1 MGDFHPGSIRAAI
14 EAERSRLGEIERQ
27 HVESS
32 ERLRLLEAQLT
43 PPSALK
49 RAQPLPF
56 AAPDTPSAKV
66 ALFKSLFRGRDD
78 VFPKLWTNTRT
89 KRTGY
94 APACGNEWVKGTCE
108 KPRVRCG
115 ECAHQAFIAVDDQ
128 AVLDHLQ
135 GRAVIGVY
143 PMLRDETCWLLA
155 ADFDDE
161 AWQDDAGVFL
171 ETCRKFGVPAAL
183 ERSRSG
189 NGAHVWIFFN
199 APVPVILARQLGCLL
214 ITEAMTHRHEMG
226 MRSYDRLF
234 PSQDTMPKG
243 GFGNL
248 IALPLQR
255 APRQLGNTVFLDEAF
270 VPFTDQWA
278 YLTAIER
285 VTQAS
290 LVELVDQAARESR
303 ILGVRLSEDLEEPSP
318 PWEHTPPTA
327 SLVLKLSEPMPSEV
341 RVVESQQLFVEKTGL
356 PAALL
361 TAIARLAAFQN
372 PEFYKRQSLR
382 LSTALA
388 PRVISCAEN
397 LPDYLAL
404 PRGCLSDLLDLLTAN
419 GIAVDLEDK
428 RGIGDPLEVSFK
440 GQLSNVQQR
449 AADILLAHDT
459 GVFVAPPGSGK
470 TVVGAYLIAKR
481 ARTTLILTHRRPLVD
496 QWRAQLAVFLG
507 LKAEE
512 IGQIGSGRTRAN
524 RRLDVAMLQSLVKRN
539 DLGDVVAAYG
549 HVLVDECHHVP
560 AVSFERV
567 LKLVKAR
574 YLTGLTATPTRR
586 DGHHPILTMRLGPV
600 QFTVKAGVAGERVS
614 GRRRL
619 IVRDTAFAAAVDS
632 STGGAIQRLY
642 GELAKDSARTAMILD
657 DVIAAIA
664 EGRSPVVLTERRE
677 HVELMAERLRPFVK
691 NLVVLKG
698 GTTEKQRFLALKQ
711 LHDVPPNEERAVV
724 ATGRYLGEG
733 FDDSRLDTLFL
744 ALPISWKGT
753 LAQYVGR
760 LHRAHPGKTEVR
772 VYDYVDGRVPVLK
785 RMFERRFKGYR
796 ALGYAESSKSILTM

>member
-1 MGDFHPGSIRAAI
+1 MAGDHPDSVRSAI
-14 EAERSRLGEIERQ
+14 EAERRRLADLERQ
-27 HVESS
+27 KIESA
-32 ERLRLLEAQLT
+32 ERLILLEAQLAHQSGST
-43 PPSALK
+43 RP
-49 RAQPLPF
+49 QPLPF
-56 AAPDTPSAKV
+56 SPPDTPAGKV

-89 KRTGY
+89 KRSGY
-94 APACGNEWVKGTCE
+94 APACGNEWVHGICE

-115 ECAHQAFIAVDDQ
+115 ECTHQAFTALDDQ

-155 ADFDDE
+155 ADFDGD
-161 AWQDDAGVFL
+161 AWRDDTGVFL
-171 ETCRKFGVPAAL
+171 ESCRRFGVPGAL

-189 NGAHVWIFFN
+189 NGAHVWIFFT
-199 APVPVILARQLGCLL
+199 APIPAALARQLGCLL
-214 ITEAMTHRHEMG
+214 ITDAMTHRHELG

-234 PSQDTMPKG
+234 PSQDTIPKG

-248 IALPLQR
+248 IALPLQHG
-255 APRQLGNTVFLDEAF
+255 PRQLDNTVFLNEAF
-270 VPFTDQWA
+270 VPFADQWG
-278 YLTAIER
+278 YLTSIQRMARATVID
-285 VTQAS
+285 
-290 LVELVDQAARESR
+290 LVNDAVRHCR
-303 ILGVRLSEDLEEPSP
+303 ILGVRVSEDADEPSA
-318 PWEHTPPTA
+318 PWEAA
-327 SLVLKLSEPMPSEV
+327 SQDKNLVIRISEPMPTTV
-341 RVVESQQLFVEKTGL
+341 RVVESQQLFVEKASL

-397 LPDYLAL
+397 LADHLAL
-404 PRGCLSDLLDLLTAN
+404 PRGCEPDLRALFSAN
-419 GIAVDLEDK
+419 GITIDLDDK
-428 RGIGDPLEVSFK
+428 RETGEALDVAFRGE
-440 GQLSNVQQR
+440 LSDHQQR
-449 AADILLAHDT
+449 AAEALLAHDI

-470 TVVGAYLIAKR
+470 TVVGAYLVAKR
-481 ARTTLILTHRRPLVD
+481 ARTALILTHRRPLVD
-496 QWRAQLAVFLG
+496 QWRAQLGVFLG
-507 LKAEE
+507 LKPAE
-512 IGQIGSGRTRAN
+512 IGQLGGGRSRATG
-524 RRLDVAMLQSLVKRN
+524 RLDVAMLQSLVKRD
-539 DLGDVVAAYG
+539 DLGELIAAYG
-549 HVLVDECHHVP
+549 HVVVDECHHVP

-567 LKLVKAR
+567 LKHVKAR
-574 YLTGLTATPTRR
+574 FLTGLTATPTRR

-600 QFTVKAGVAGERVS
+600 RFTVKAGGTNDRTSA
-614 GRRRL
+614 RRHL
-619 IVRDTAFAAAVDS
+619 IVRETPFITPSDEGSGS
-632 STGGAIQRLY
+632 SIQELY
-642 GELAKDSARTAMILD
+642 GLLADDAARTTLILD
-657 DVIAAIA
+657 DVIAAVA

-698 GTTEKQRFLALKQ
+698 GATEKQRSLALAR
-711 LHDVPPNEERAVV
+711 LRGIPLDEERAVV

-733 FDDSRLDTLFL
+733 FDDPRLDTLFL

-772 VYDYVDGRVPVLK
+772 VYDYVDARVPVLK
-785 RMFERRFKGYR
+785 RMFERRIKGYR
-796 ALGYAESSKSILTM
+796 ALGYSESA

>member
-1 MGDFHPGSIRAAI
+1 MGGDHLDSVRSAI
-14 EAERSRLGEIERQ
+14 EAERRHLAELER
-27 HVESS
+27 HRAESS
-32 ERLRLLEAQLT
+32 ERLILLETQLAQEPGST
-43 PPSALK
+43 
-49 RAQPLPF
+49 REQPLPF
-56 AAPDTPSAKV
+56 AAPDTPAAKV
-66 ALFKSLFRGRDD
+66 ALFRSLFRGRDD
-78 VFPKLWTNTRT
+78 IFPKLWTNTRT
-89 KRTGY
+89 KRSGY
-94 APACGNEWVKGTCE
+94 APACANEWVKGICD

-115 ECAHQAFIAVDDQ
+115 ECTHQAFITVNEQ

-155 ADFDDE
+155 ADFDGD
-161 AWQDDAGVFL
+161 AWRDDVGVFL
-171 ETCRKFGVPAAL
+171 DACRRLDLPAAL

-189 NGAHVWIFFN
+189 NGAHVWIFFT
-199 APVPVILARQLGCLL
+199 APIPAILARQLGCLL
-214 ITEAMTHRHEMG
+214 ITEAMSHRHEIG

-248 IALPLQR
+248 IALPLQHT
-255 APRQLGNTVFLDEAF
+255 PRQSGNTVFLDKAF

-278 YLTAIER
+278 YLTTIQR
-285 VTQAS
+285 VTQARV
-290 LVELVDQAARESR
+290 VEIVDQAARGSR
-303 ILGVRLSEDLEEPSP
+303 ILGVRVSEDIEEPST
-318 PWEHTPPTA
+318 PWENASLTA
-327 SLVLKLSEPMPSEV
+327 SLVLKLSEPVPPKV
-341 RVVESQQLFVEKTGL
+341 RVVESQQLFVEKVGL

-404 PRGCLSDLLDLLTAN
+404 PRGCLADLRDLLAAN
-419 GIAVDLEDK
+419 SITVDLEDQ
-428 RGIGDPLEVSFK
+428 RASGAALDVSFK
-440 GQLSNVQQR
+440 GELSDVQQR
-449 AADILLAHDT
+449 AADMLLAHDH

-470 TVVGAYLIAKR
+470 TVVGAFLIAKR

-496 QWRAQLAVFLG
+496 QWRAQLSVFLG
-507 LKAEE
+507 LKPDE

-524 RRLDVAMLQSLVKRN
+524 GRVDVAMLQSLVKRN
-539 DLGDVVAAYG
+539 DVGDMVASYG
-549 HVLVDECHHVP
+549 HVVVDECHHVP

-600 QFTVKAGVAGERVS
+600 RFTLKAGVASERAS
-614 GRRRL
+614 ARRRL
-619 IVRDTAFAAAVDS
+619 IVRDTAFITAFDGG
-632 STGGAIQRLY
+632 TGGAIQELY
-642 GELAKDSARTAMILD
+642 CALAKDAARTAMILD
-657 DVIAAIA
+657 DVIAAVA
-664 EGRSPVVLTERRE
+664 EGRCPVVLTERRE
-677 HVELMAERLRPFVK
+677 HVELMADRLRPFVK

-698 GTTEKQRFLALKQ
+698 GTTERQRRLALEQ
-711 LHDVPPNEERAVV
+711 LRDVPPGEERAVV

-733 FDDSRLDTLFL
+733 FDDPRLDTLFL

-772 VYDYVDGRVPVLK
+772 VYDYVDARVPVLK
-785 RMFERRFKGYR
+785 RMFERRIKGYR
-796 ALGYAESSKSILTM
+796 ALGYSEEEPS

>member
-1 MGDFHPGSIRAAI
+1 MDGDHPDSIRAAI
-14 EAERSRLGEIERQ
+14 EAERRHLEEIERQ
-27 HVESS
+27 RSESS
-32 ERLRLLEAQLT
+32 ERLRLLETQLVQSPAR
-43 PPSALK
+43 PPS
-49 RAQPLPF
+49 QILPF
-56 AAPDTPSAKV
+56 PPPDTPAAKV
-66 ALFKSLFRGRDD
+66 ALFRSLFRGRDD

-89 KRTGY
+89 KRSGY
-94 APACGNEWVKGTCE
+94 APACGNEWVKGICE

-115 ECAHQAFIAVDDQ
+115 ECTHQAFVPVDEQ

-155 ADFDDE
+155 ADFDGD

-171 ETCRKFGVPAAL
+171 ETCRTFGVPAAL

-189 NGAHVWIFFN
+189 NGAHVWIFFT
-199 APVPVILARQLGCLL
+199 APVPAILARQLGCLL

-248 IALPLQR
+248 IALPLQHT
-255 APRQLGNTVFLDEAF
+255 PRQLGNTVFLDEAF
-270 VPFTDQWA
+270 VPFRDQWA
-278 YLTAIER
+278 YLTTIER
-285 VTQAS
+285 VTHAS
-290 LVELVDQAARESR
+290 VVELVDQAARESR
-303 ILGVRLSEDLEEPSP
+303 ILGVRVSEDLEESSP
-318 PWEHTPPTA
+318 PWAPTPPTT
-327 SLVLKLSEPMPSEV
+327 SLVLKLSEPMPSTV
-341 RVVESQQLFVEKTGL
+341 HVVESQQLFVEKAGL

-361 TAIARLAAFQN
+361 TAIARLGAFQN
-372 PEFYKRQSLR
+372 PEFYQRQSLR

-404 PRGCLSDLLDLLTAN
+404 PRGCLSDLRDLLSAN
-419 GIAVDLEDK
+419 GVTLDIEDK
-428 RGIGDPLEVSFK
+428 RETGETLDVSFK
-440 GQLSNVQQR
+440 GELSDIQQR
-449 AADILLAHDT
+449 AAERLLADDI

-470 TVVGAYLIAKR
+470 TVVGAYLIARR

-507 LKAEE
+507 LRADE
-512 IGQIGSGRTRAN
+512 IGQFGSGRTRVTG
-524 RRLDVAMLQSLVKRN
+524 RLDVAMLQSLVKRD
-539 DLGDVVAAYG
+539 DLDDLMAAYG
-549 HVLVDECHHVP
+549 HVVVDECHHVP

-567 LKLVKAR
+567 LKHVKAR
-574 YLTGLTATPTRR
+574 HLTGLTATPTRR
-586 DGHHPILTMRLGPV
+586 DGHHPILTMRLGPIR
-600 QFTVKAGVAGERVS
+600 FIVKAGVASERAS
-614 GRRRL
+614 ARRRL
-619 IVRDTAFAAAVDS
+619 IVRDTAFAAAVDGG
-632 STGGAIQRLY
+632 TGGAIQKLY
-642 GELAKDSARTAMILD
+642 GDLAKDDARNAMILD
-657 DVIAAIA
+657 DVIAAVA
-664 EGRSPVVLTERRE
+664 EGRCPVVLTERRE
-677 HVELMAERLRPFVK
+677 HVEQMAERLRPFVR

-698 GTTEKQRFLALKQ
+698 GTTEKQRRLALKQ
-711 LHDVPPNEERAVV
+711 LHDIPLDEERAVV

-733 FDDSRLDTLFL
+733 FDDPRLDTLFL

-772 VYDYVDGRVPVLK
+772 VYDYVDARVPVLK
-785 RMFERRFKGYR
+785 RMFERRLKGYR
-796 ALGYAESSKSILTM
+796 TLGYLKA

>member
-1 MGDFHPGSIRAAI
+1 MAGDHPDSVHLAI
-14 EAERSRLGEIERQ
+14 EAERRHLAELERQ
-27 HVESS
+27 RVESA
-32 ERLRLLEAQLT
+32 ERLIVLEAQLAQ
-43 PPSALK
+43 PSGST
-49 RAQPLPF
+49 RPQPLPLSP
-56 AAPDTPSAKV
+56 PDTPAGKI

-89 KRTGY
+89 KRSGY
-94 APACGNEWVKGTCE
+94 APACGNEWVHGICE

-115 ECAHQAFIAVDDQ
+115 ECTHQAFTALDDQ

-155 ADFDDE
+155 ADFDGD
-161 AWQDDAGVFL
+161 AWRDDAGVFL
-171 ETCRKFGVPAAL
+171 ESCLRFGVPAAL

-189 NGAHVWIFFN
+189 DGAHVWIFFT
-199 APVPVILARQLGCLL
+199 APIPAALARQLGCLL
-214 ITEAMTHRHEMG
+214 ITDAMTRRYQLG

-248 IALPLQR
+248 IALPLQHG
-255 APRQLGNTVFLDEAF
+255 PRQLDNTVFLDAAF
-270 VPFTDQWA
+270 VPFADQWG
-278 YLTAIER
+278 YLTSIQRMARATVID
-285 VTQAS
+285 
-290 LVELVDQAARESR
+290 LVDDAVRHRQ
-303 ILGVRLSEDLEEPSP
+303 ILGVRVSEDADEPSA
-318 PWEHTPPTA
+318 PWEAA
-327 SLVLKLSEPMPSEV
+327 SQDRNLVLRISEPVPSTV
-341 RVVESQQLFVEKTGL
+341 RVIESQQLFIEKAGL

-397 LPDYLAL
+397 LADHLAL
-404 PRGCLSDLLDLLTAN
+404 PRGCESDLRALLSAN
-419 GIAVDLEDK
+419 GIATELEDK
-428 RGIGDPLEVSFK
+428 RET
-440 GQLSNVQQR
+440 GQTLNVEFRGELSDLQQR
-449 AADILLAHDT
+449 AADTLLVHDI

-470 TVVGAYLIAKR
+470 TIVGAYLVAKR
-481 ARTTLILTHRRPLVD
+481 ARTALILTHRRPLVD

-507 LKAEE
+507 LKPDE
-512 IGQIGSGRTRAN
+512 IGQFGGGRSRATG
-524 RRLDVAMLQSLVKRN
+524 RLDVAMLQSLVKRD
-539 DLGDVVAAYG
+539 DLSQLIAAYG
-549 HVLVDECHHVP
+549 HVVVDECHHVP
-560 AVSFERV
+560 AVTFERV
-567 LKLVKAR
+567 LKHVKAR
-574 YLTGLTATPTRR
+574 YLIGLTATPTRR

-600 QFTVKAGVAGERVS
+600 RFTIKAGGTSDRTSA
-614 GRRRL
+614 RRRL
-619 IVRDTAFAAAVDS
+619 IVRGTAFIPPGVS
-632 STGGAIQRLY
+632 GTGGSIQGLY
-642 GELAKDSARTAMILD
+642 GLLAGDAARTTLILD
-657 DVIAAIA
+657 DVIAAVA

-698 GTTEKQRFLALKQ
+698 GATEKQRSLALAR
-711 LHDVPPNEERAVV
+711 LHEIPLDEERAVV

-733 FDDSRLDTLFL
+733 FDDPRLDTLFL

-772 VYDYVDGRVPVLK
+772 VYDYVDARVLVLK
-785 RMFERRFKGYR
+785 RMFERRMKGYR
-796 ALGYAESSKSILTM
+796 ALGYSESG

>member
-1 MGDFHPGSIRAAI
+1 MAGDHPDSVRSAI
-14 EAERSRLGEIERQ
+14 EAERRHLAELERQ
-27 HVESS
+27 RVESA
-32 ERLRLLEAQLT
+32 ERLTLLEAQLAHQSGLT
-43 PPSALK
+43 RP
-49 RAQPLPF
+49 QPLPF
-56 AAPDTPSAKV
+56 SPPDTPAGKV

-89 KRTGY
+89 KRSGY
-94 APACGNEWVKGTCE
+94 APACGNEWVHGICE

-115 ECAHQAFIAVDDQ
+115 ECTHQAFTALDDQ

-155 ADFDDE
+155 ADFDGD
-161 AWQDDAGVFL
+161 AWRDDTGAFL
-171 ETCRKFGVPAAL
+171 ESCRRFGVPAAL

-189 NGAHVWIFFN
+189 NGAHVWIFFA
-199 APVPVILARQLGCLL
+199 APIPAVLARQLGCLL
-214 ITEAMTHRHEMG
+214 ITDAMTHRHELG

-248 IALPLQR
+248 IALPLQHG
-255 APRQLGNTVFLDEAF
+255 PRQLDNTVFLNEAF
-270 VPFTDQWA
+270 VPFADQWG
-278 YLTAIER
+278 YLTSIQRMARATVID
-285 VTQAS
+285 
-290 LVELVDQAARESR
+290 LVDDAVRHSR
-303 ILGVRLSEDLEEPSP
+303 ILGVRVSEDADEPSA
-318 PWEHTPPTA
+318 PWEAA
-327 SLVLKLSEPMPSEV
+327 SQDKNLVTKISEPMPSTV
-341 RVVESQQLFVEKTGL
+341 RVIESQQLFVEKAGL

-397 LPDYLAL
+397 LADHLAL
-404 PRGCLSDLLDLLTAN
+404 PRGCEPDLRALFSAN
-419 GIAVDLEDK
+419 GIAIDLEDK
-428 RGIGDPLEVSFK
+428 RGAGEALDAAFRGE
-440 GQLSNVQQR
+440 LSDLQHR
-449 AADILLAHDT
+449 AADALLAHDI

-470 TVVGAYLIAKR
+470 TVVGAYLVAKR
-481 ARTTLILTHRRPLVD
+481 ARTALILTHRRPLVD
-496 QWRAQLAVFLG
+496 QWRAQLGVFLG
-507 LKAEE
+507 LKPAE
-512 IGQIGSGRTRAN
+512 IGQLGGGRSRATG
-524 RRLDVAMLQSLVKRN
+524 RLDVAMLQSLVKRD
-539 DLGDVVAAYG
+539 DLGELIAAYG
-549 HVLVDECHHVP
+549 HVVVDECHHVP

-567 LKLVKAR
+567 LKHVKAR

-586 DGHHPILTMRLGPV
+586 DGHHPILTMRLGPMR
-600 QFTVKAGVAGERVS
+600 FTVKAGGTSDRTSA
-614 GRRRL
+614 RRRL
-619 IVRDTAFAAAVDS
+619 IVRDTAFIPPGVS
-632 STGGAIQRLY
+632 GTGGSIQALY
-642 GELAKDSARTAMILD
+642 GMLADDPARTTMILD
-657 DVIAAIA
+657 DVIAAVA

-691 NLVVLKG
+691 NLIVLKG
-698 GTTEKQRFLALKQ
+698 GATEKQRGLALAR
-711 LHDVPPNEERAVV
+711 LHGIPPDEERAVV

-733 FDDSRLDTLFL
+733 FDDPRLDTLFL

-772 VYDYVDGRVPVLK
+772 VYDYVDARVPVLK
-785 RMFERRFKGYR
+785 RMFDRRMKGYR
-796 ALGYAESSKSILTM
+796 ALGYSESS

>member
-1 MGDFHPGSIRAAI
+1 MAGDHPDSVRSAI
-14 EAERSRLGEIERQ
+14 EAERRRLAELERQ
-27 HVESS
+27 RVESA
-32 ERLRLLEAQLT
+32 ERLIVLEAQL
-43 PPSALK
+43 
-49 RAQPLPF
+49 AQQPGATQAQALPF
-56 AAPDTPSAKV
+56 SAPDTPAGKV

-89 KRTGY
+89 KRSGY
-94 APACGNEWVKGTCE
+94 APACGNEWVHGICE

-115 ECAHQAFIAVDDQ
+115 ECTHQAFTALDDQ

-155 ADFDDE
+155 ADFDGD
-161 AWQDDAGVFL
+161 AWQDDTRVFL
-171 ETCRKFGVPAAL
+171 ETCRRFAVPAAL

-189 NGAHVWIFFN
+189 NGAHVWIFF
-199 APVPVILARQLGCLL
+199 ATAIPAVLARQLGCLL
-214 ITEAMTHRHEMG
+214 ITEAMTHRHELG

-248 IALPLQR
+248 IALPLQHG
-255 APRQLGNTVFLDEAF
+255 PRQLANTVFLDEAF
-270 VPFTDQWA
+270 VPFTDQWG
-278 YLTAIER
+278 YL
-285 VTQAS
+285 AS
-290 LVELVDQAARESR
+290 IGRISRATVVDLVDDAVRDNR
-303 ILGVRLSEDLEEPSP
+303 ILGISISVDADEPSA
-318 PWEHTPPTA
+318 PWEPKSHDTSP
-327 SLVLKLSEPMPSEV
+327 VLKLTEPVPSTI
-341 RVVESQQLFVEKTGL
+341 RVIESQQLFIEKAGL

-397 LPDYLAL
+397 LPNHLAL
-404 PRGCLSDLLDLLTAN
+404 PRGCESDLRALLSAN
-419 GIAVDLEDK
+419 GIDLELEDK
-428 RGIGDPLEVSFK
+428 RETGKALDVTFS
-440 GQLSNVQQR
+440 GQLSDLQQR
-449 AADILLAHDT
+449 AADTLLAHDI

-470 TVVGAYLIAKR
+470 TVVGAYLVAKR
-481 ARTTLILTHRRPLVD
+481 ARATLILTHRRPLVD

-507 LKAEE
+507 LKPEE
-512 IGQIGSGRTRAN
+512 IGQFGGGRSRATGH
-524 RRLDVAMLQSLVKRN
+524 LDVAMLQSLVKRD
-539 DLGDVVAAYG
+539 DLDELIAAYG
-549 HVLVDECHHVP
+549 HVVVDECHHVP

-567 LKLVKAR
+567 LKHVKAR

-600 QFTVKAGVAGERVS
+600 RFTVKAGGTNDRTSA
-614 GRRRL
+614 RRHL
-619 IVRDTAFAAAVDS
+619 IVRETAFIAPSVAGSGS
-632 STGGAIQRLY
+632 SIQELY
-642 GELAKDSARTAMILD
+642 GLLADDAARTTLILD
-657 DVIAAIA
+657 DVIAAVA

-698 GTTEKQRFLALKQ
+698 GATEKQRGLALAR
-711 LHDVPPNEERAVV
+711 LHGIPPDEERAVV

-733 FDDSRLDTLFL
+733 FDDPRLDTLFL

-772 VYDYVDGRVPVLK
+772 VYDYVDVRVPVLK
-785 RMFERRFKGYR
+785 RMFERRMKGYR
-796 ALGYAESSKSILTM
+796 AMGYSEPG